1 MLAHQDIL
9 PLITTTSEAFSEAM
23 KQGIGSSPMPSAMR
37 SMLQNNVFIF
47 SGFKTHAQLS
57 AISAL
62 LLDDKG
68 KKKPFDTFLQDV
80 KAIDKTYNQTY
91 LRAEYNFATQSARSA
106 AQWADY
112 QKDGDLFNLQYRT
125 AGDERVRES
134 HMLLNHTTL
143 PLSDPFWKKY
153 FPPNGW
159 NCRCTAVQVRK
170 SKYPLSD
177 SASAIAF
184 GEKATTA
191 YNSKGRNA
199 LAIFR
204 FNPGIEHKIFP
215 PRHPYLP
222 KPSQLGCDNCSKNML
237 AYNPKNSMCQACST
251 IKYCLNEN
259 QMANNSQWI
268 SDTIDRLLHGKKKYQ
283 TCKVGIV
290 LGQAP
295 EKLLQFS
302 KKKNIPISDTTMAIS
317 DEKLLHS
324 CRDFKRGLDK
334 NIALSDKDLSLIP
347 EKIKDSVIYYDPV
360 KNNFLFISRQNERF
374 TKLVFQHNFDM
385 KMNGEKHTK
394 MIQFVT
400 AGFIDKIESSWEK
413 IN

>member
-23 KQGIGSSPMPSAMR
+23 KKGIGSSPMPSAMR

-57 AISAL
+57 AVSAL
-62 LLDDKG
+62 LLDEKG

-112 QKDGDLFNLQYRT
+112 QKDGDMFNLQYRT

-204 FNPGIEHKIFP
+204 FNPGMEHKIFP

-222 KPSQLGCDNCSKNML
+222 KGCGKCNYKLEYKPGSEKCYTCRLIQNCWLNYMKTEQGKIRTHYLEQMQHLKELKIAKPTSAPDKPIIIQFTQYGNKHLYNDSLKHSAVIDKDDLKNLGDILSSATFIQDAPIYKKRKDDFVHFYYYQAELNHHKVILNVGKEEITKKN
-237 AYNPKNSMCQACST
+237 
-251 IKYCLNEN
+251 
-259 QMANNSQWI
+259 
-268 SDTIDRLLHGKKKYQ
+268 GKKHYRYILYAI
-283 TCKVGIV
+283 T
-290 LGQAP
+290 
-295 EKLLQFS
+295 EKLS
-302 KKKNIPISDTTMAIS
+302 I
-317 DEKLLHS
+317 
-324 CRDFKRGLDK
+324 
-334 NIALSDKDLSLIP
+334 
-347 EKIKDSVIYYDPV
+347 
-360 KNNFLFISRQNERF
+360 
-374 TKLVFQHNFDM
+374 
-385 KMNGEKHTK
+385 
-394 MIQFVT
+394 
-400 AGFIDKIESSWEK
+400 
-413 IN
+413 

>member
-23 KQGIGSSPMPSAMR
+23 KKGIGSSPMPSAMR

-57 AISAL
+57 AVSAL

-112 QKDGDLFNLQYRT
+112 QKDGDMFNLQYRT

-237 AYNPKNSMCQACST
+237 AYNPKNSMCQACRT
-251 IKYCLNEN
+251 I
-259 QMANNSQWI
+259 
-268 SDTIDRLLHGKKKYQ
+268 
-283 TCKVGIV
+283 
-290 LGQAP
+290 
-295 EKLLQFS
+295 
-302 KKKNIPISDTTMAIS
+302 
-317 DEKLLHS
+317 HS
-324 CRDFKRGLDK
+324 CLDQINNYRQARK
-334 NIALSDKDLSLIP
+334 DVLDWGRHNIIGKY
-347 EKIKDSVIYYDPV
+347 EV
-360 KNNFLFISRQNERF
+360 KNDAFDGLTAKFCKESFTHNLSGGGLFDVKVDILNNIETYIESGAKIYR
-374 TKLVFQHNFDM
+374 TKPDHDL
-385 KMNGEKHTK
+385 
-394 MIQFVT
+394 
-400 AGFIDKIESSWEK
+400 DKIERIYKQKVRYNGAIKEFKGRDVIFTYRKTHQGDLFFYDIK
-413 IN
+413 IQ